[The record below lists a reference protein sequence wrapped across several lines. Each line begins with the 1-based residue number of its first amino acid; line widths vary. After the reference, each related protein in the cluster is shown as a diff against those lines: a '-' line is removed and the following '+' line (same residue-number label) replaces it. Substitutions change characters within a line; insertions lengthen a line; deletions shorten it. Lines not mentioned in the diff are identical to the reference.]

1 MVANLCD
8 QDISLTSLFN
18 ENDKMNIEKK
28 ARFSNDSFEMIFK
41 WFSVSPWV
49 PWGTFLN
56 STSV

>member
-41 WFSVSPWV
+41 
-49 PWGTFLN
+49 
-56 STSV
+56 